1 MGGCVTLPCAVAES
15 EISTVYSPSAVGLAR
30 SIACGNTYTPQDSHQ
45 PETLKYLLL
54 SYFEKLARHDGGK
67 EVSSPHLYVERRII
81 LDEVSSL
88 VGVALEK
95 RQQRRQL
102 TQW

>member
-15 EISTVYSPSAVGLAR
+15 ETSTVYRPSPVSLAQ
-30 SIACGNTYTPQDSHQ
+30 SIACGNTYTHQNSQQ
-45 PETLKYLLL
+45 PEPPKYLLL
-54 SYFEKLARHDGGK
+54 SYFEKLAHDSGK
-67 EVSSPHLYVERRII
+67 GVSSPHLHVERRII
-81 LDEVSSL
+81 LDEMSSL